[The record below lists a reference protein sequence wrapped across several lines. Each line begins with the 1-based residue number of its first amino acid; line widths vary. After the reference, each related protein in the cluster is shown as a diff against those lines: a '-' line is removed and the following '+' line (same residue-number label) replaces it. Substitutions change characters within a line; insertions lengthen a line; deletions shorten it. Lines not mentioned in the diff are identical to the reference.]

1 MFRGCYKCYKQEK
14 KKKENIWFTKVKVN
28 PPLFVQIYKNPIIK
42 KSTPR
47 QNFCVKPGLT
57 NTFFSRRKNLFD
69 QLSRNNYFSFPRFRL
84 QNNLNGLQ
92 MMTSPP
98 KHCMSS
104 IHVSDFCKNCAN
116 FYLGKHDVIPEI
128 FS

>member
-1 MFRGCYKCYKQEK
+1 MSNVYNNNCKDKGIRKSEFV
-14 KKKENIWFTKVKVN
+14 TKTQF
-28 PPLFVQIYKNPIIK
+28 LYKNPINK

-47 QNFCVKPGLT
+47 QKFCVKPGLT
-57 NTFFSRRKNLFD
+57 NTFFLEEKTFLI
-69 QLSRNNYFSFPRFRL
+69 NYPETITFPFPTSGL

-104 IHVSDFCKNCAN
+104 IHVSDFYKNCAN